1 MNFKDMLEKISQLS
15 EATKD
20 TGKGKIHT
28 ADAGGYGRKY
38 DTDEEGDEVKK
49 KDKEPAAKRGKG
61 RPKKGADDS
70 GEVKK
75 YDSSALSKVMGGGKH
90 PKKEVGKTSVKH
102 TLKDWFEHMEQEMIA
117 EAALAVQPI
126 PNPKPQGQSY
136 MIKDPAN
143 PAAAAITTSDPAVV
157 DAAKKGTLAMH
168 KPGASPSSS
177 QATPSSS
184 QVAPLEE
191 KDIGKHNN
199 ATTGFDALVR
209 KLTPK
214 YGVEAAKRIAG
225 SQLKKIKE
233 ADIPSM
239 SGVDTEGANLGAGRN
254 PDVLESKKTVKK
266 DDKAEKAGKKVTKDI
281 EYDEKVKDKIHGK
294 KRGAED
300 AKAERAG
307 KKVAK
312 DIEYDMKKKKT
323 VKEGISHNIA
333 AARLEGKSHALS
345 KMPYSCRH
353 HGMEESRAY
362 HDGFK
367 EGLDECYGQMPV
379 QGLVRETEGTTPAA
393 TTPGMAS
400 QAMAGGIS
408 ESSDSC
414 EAARNA
420 ITNRILRQHSDLLSK
435 YGPVKVMAAI
445 EDACE
450 GLNDLEEIGSSDVSA
465 WVHQVTRELQS
476 GAYNALDEMDK
487 TAYMKQQAIKTPGD
501 TFKAFGQT
509 MHDKDVL
516 ENDFAF
522 EAWDKELQNLLTE
535 GEGKVAEGLTVS
547 VSKGQQGSPD
557 SVSINASDA
566 EADQVLA
573 FIKQA
578 GLGLFGDESH
588 SDNLPVAVG
597 SGPVEIGAS
606 TPKIDV
612 VDDHEGMMALM
623 KKMTGGDD
631 HGHAHGSE
639 DYADEEDSCNEC
651 GMAYE
656 SCGCDKEMVDEVQ
669 SEDQMEFEV
678 AEANAPDS
686 EEAEHASM
694 AGAEAEE
701 DSALATAASKNFAN
715 TDAPPVQEDGDE
727 ASEEPEEDM
736 TQGGTQPETED
747 EDENMSESFRF
758 ESLYKKLTML
768 SEESTA
774 EKDDKAERAAK
785 KVAKDIEYDEGHKGK
800 DDDKAERAGKKVKKD
815 IEYDDKKDKKLDE
828 WANDAGPGK
837 TVSDTTF
844 EQDIDFMTKI
854 ISGGLN
860 KQKST
865 GQTTIPVVST
875 QLNRMHSHNTTDINE
890 STVNDWKKLAGI
902 K

>member
-38 DTDEEGDEVKK
+38 DTDEEGEEVKK
-49 KDKEPAAKRGKG
+49 KDKESAVKRGKG

-75 YDSSALSKVMGGGKH
+75 YDSSALSKAMGGGKM

-102 TLKDWFEHMEQEMIA
+102 TLKDWFEHMEAQMLS
-117 EAALAVQPI
+117 EAGLAVQPI
-126 PNPKPQGQSY
+126 PAQKSGQAY
-136 MIKDPAN
+136 LIKDPAN

-157 DAAKKGTLAMH
+157 NAAKKGTMSMQ
-168 KPGASPSSS
+168 KPGATSST
-177 QATPSSS
+177 ATPSST

-199 ATTGFDALVR
+199 ATTGFDALVK

-239 SGVDTEGANLGAGRN
+239 SGVDTEGANLGAGRSQTT
-254 PDVLESKKTVKK
+254 LESRVKK

-312 DIEYDMKKKKT
+312 DIEYDMKKKTVKEAAKPDYIDLDKDGDKKESMKKAAADKKKKA
-323 VKEGISHNIA
+323 VKEGISHNIS

-353 HGMEESRAY
+353 HGMEECRAY
-362 HDGFK
+362 HEGFK

-379 QGLVRETEGTTPAA
+379 QGMIGETDAMPAAAPAA

-400 QAMAGGIS
+400 QAQAGGIS
-408 ESSDSC
+408 ESSSSDGAKS
-414 EAARNA
+414 AV
-420 ITNRILRQHSDLLSK
+420 TNRILRMHSDILAK

-445 EDACE
+445 DDACDH
-450 GLNDLEEIGSSDVSA
+450 LHDLEEIGSSDVSA
-465 WVHQVTRELQS
+465 WVNNVIRGLKS
-476 GAYNALDEMDK
+476 GAYDSIDEDALDEVGRGE
-487 TAYMKQQAIKTPGD
+487 YMKQKAKSTPGD

-516 ENDFAF
+516 EDDFAF

-535 GEGKVAEGLTVS
+535 SEQVDEGLTVS

-578 GLGLFGDESH
+578 GLGLFGDEGH
-588 SDNLPVAVG
+588 SENLPVAVG
-597 SGPVEIGAS
+597 GEPAEIGSAA
-606 TPKIDV
+606 PHIDV

-623 KKMTGGDD
+623 KKMTGGDTHAHD
-631 HGHAHGSE
+631 HGGSE
-639 DYADEEDSCNEC
+639 DYADEEGSDMCDEC
-651 GMAYE
+651 GMME
-656 SCGCDKEMVDEVQ
+656 CGCGGNQMVDEVE
-669 SEDQMEFEV
+669 SEDQMEFKV
-678 AEANAPDS
+678 AEGNPPDNGSANSTNDEQGNA
-686 EEAEHASM
+686 AANQ
-694 AGAEAEE
+694 
-701 DSALATAASKNFAN
+701 ALATA
-715 TDAPPVQEDGDE
+715 DAQQNADDKQVNI
-727 ASEEPEEDM
+727 AEEGEEDA
-736 TQGGTQPETED
+736 ED
-747 EDENMSESFRF
+747 SADAEEEEDSVE
-758 ESLYKKLTML
+758 ESL
-768 SEESTA
+768 
-774 EKDDKAERAAK
+774 
-785 KVAKDIEYDEGHKGK
+785 
-800 DDDKAERAGKKVKKD
+800 
-815 IEYDDKKDKKLDE
+815 KLDE

-837 TVSDTTF
+837 SASDTTF
-844 EQDIDFMTKI
+844 EQDIDYMMNV
-854 ISGGLN
+854 ISSGLN
-860 KQKST
+860 KRKST
-865 GQTTIPVVST
+865 GQTTVPVVST
-875 QLNRMHSHNTTDINE
+875 QLNRLHSHNTTDVNE
-890 STVNDWKKLAGI
+890 SVTDWQKLAGI